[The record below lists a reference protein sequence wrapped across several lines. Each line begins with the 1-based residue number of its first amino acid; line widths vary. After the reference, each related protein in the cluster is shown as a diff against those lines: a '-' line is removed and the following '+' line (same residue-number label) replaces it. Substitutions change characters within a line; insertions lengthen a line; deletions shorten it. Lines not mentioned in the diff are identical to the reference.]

1 MTAERPGPGRRPLDR
16 AVEALAAA
24 MLAVMVAMVFGNVVL
39 RYGFNSGIAVSEE
52 LSRFLFVWLVFMG
65 SVLAARRREHLGM
78 DSFRNLFG
86 PGGRRILDI
95 VAEVIVAVLSAM
107 FFYGAVNM
115 ALLTADDSLPI
126 TGLPRWTIYAAA
138 VVSGG
143 GILIVSLI
151 RLFRLLRGRE
161 IADEHVE
168 HAFRE

>member
-1 MTAERPGPGRRPLDR
+1 MEARRTSRPFDR

-24 MLAVMVAMVFGNVVL
+24 MLAVMVIMVFGNVVL

-86 PGGRRILDI
+86 PAGRRVLDI
-95 VAEVIVAVLSAM
+95 AAEVIVVALSAL
-107 FFYGAVNM
+107 FLWGAIQM
-115 ALLTADDSLPI
+115 AMLTADDSLPI

-138 VVSGG
+138 IVSGG
-143 GILIVSLI
+143 GILLVSLVHLFQ
-151 RLFRLLRGRE
+151 RLSGRE
-161 IADEHVE
+161 LPDEHVE

>member
-1 MTAERPGPGRRPLDR
+1 MAERRSNRPLDR
-16 AVEALAAA
+16 GVEAIAAA
-24 MLAVMVAMVFGNVVL
+24 MLLAMVAMVFGNVVL

-86 PGGRRILDI
+86 PGGRRVLDI
-95 VAEVIVAVLSAM
+95 ASELIVAALSAL
-107 FFYGAVNM
+107 FLIGAVRM

-138 VVSGG
+138 IVSGA
-143 GILIVSLI
+143 GILVVSLI
-151 RLFRLLRGRE
+151 HLVQRLTGRE
-161 IADEHVE
+161 IEDEHVE